1 MNNESASNFLPDRI
15 SLINA
20 LIRFQK
26 SPLPLR
32 QIAQLDFAY
41 SHPLQPDD
49 LQSHQVAHPANLPLA
64 PFSQHKPQLIAVDP
78 FDMRRFERPA
88 VERQPVP
95 QQSQSVIGQRA
106 PNAHDVFFFDPAL
119 FPDDLFRHAP
129 VLREKQ
135 QPLRIDIEPPGDGQS
150 FQVFGHQ
157 TFIPLA
163 ELIRYGEEFDRGSI
177 TGLGLSGDVSD
188 RLVQNNCNK
197 FLLFFNG
204 PGGERDFGVWRN
216 FGTESINY
224 NAVNRN
230 QALLD

>member
-1 MNNESASNFLPDRI
+1 MAS
-15 SLINA
+15 SINA

-41 SHPLQPDD
+41 SHSFQPDD

-88 VERQPVP
+88 VELKPAP
-95 QQSQSVIGQRA
+95 KQSQSVMGQRA
-106 PNAHDVFFFDPAL
+106 ANAHDVFFFDVAL
-119 FPDDLFRHAP
+119 FADDLFRQAP

-135 QPLRIDIEPPGDGQS
+135 QPLRINIEPPGDGQA

-163 ELIRYGEEFDRGSI
+163 ELIRYGEESDRGSI
-177 TGLGLSGDVSD
+177 TRLGLSRDVPD

-197 FLLFFNG
+197 FLLFFDG
-204 PGGERDFGVWRN
+204 SGSECDFGVWRN
-216 FGTESINY
+216 FGPESINY

>member
-15 SLINA
+15 SSINA

-32 QIAQLDFAY
+32 QITQLDFAY

-49 LQSHQVAHPANLPLA
+49 LQSHQVAHPANLPLP

-106 PNAHDVFFFDPAL
+106 ENAHDVFFFDAAL
-119 FPDDLFRHAP
+119 FPDDLFRQAA

-135 QPLRIDIEPPGDGQS
+135 QPLRINVEPPSDGQT
-150 FQVFGHQ
+150 FQMLRPQ
-157 TFIPLA
+157 TFIPFA
-163 ELIRYGEEFDRGSI
+163 ELIRLCDELDRGSVA
-177 TGLGLSGDVSD
+177 GLGLS
-188 RLVQNNCNK
+188 
-197 FLLFFNG
+197 
-204 PGGERDFGVWRN
+204 
-216 FGTESINY
+216 
-224 NAVNRN
+224 
-230 QALLD
+230 

>member
-1 MNNESASNFLPDRI
+1 MAS
-15 SLINA
+15 SINA

-32 QIAQLDFAY
+32 QITQLDFAY

-88 VERQPVP
+88 VERQ
-95 QQSQSVIGQRA
+95 A
-106 PNAHDVFFFDPAL
+106 
-119 FPDDLFRHAP
+119 

-135 QPLRIDIEPPGDGQS
+135 QPLRIDIKPPGDGQA

-157 TFIPLA
+157 TVIPLA

-177 TGLGLSGDVSD
+177 TGLGLSGDVPD
-188 RLVQNNCNK
+188 RLVQQYRNK

-204 PGGERDFGVWRN
+204 SGSERDFCVWRDL
-216 FGTESINY
+216 GPESIDY

-230 QALLD
+230 QALLDEGVRFAARTDAALGH